1 MSPSADRPET
11 DPPEK
16 YKLLEETQAV
26 AHVGYWISGP
36 DDPDSLE
43 WSAETYR
50 IFGVEQGAFDGRVET
65 FFSMVHPGDLE
76 AVRRAGRVA
85 LAGHA
90 PYNVDHRIV
99 RPNGA
104 VRWVHEE
111 AQITVD
117 RAGQPRMLGVVQD
130 ITDRKQAEAELS
142 RTTARLRTLAR
153 LNQVISSSLQMDEV
167 LAEISKAAAALTEAA
182 FVTFWIADEAAGI
195 LELRTV
201 SDESIGRDFP
211 FRSVSFSE
219 SLIGLVVRA
228 RGPVSVPDVFSEPE
242 AHAGDWLRTHGLSSF
257 YGVPIT
263 LEGSLLGV
271 LGLNGRVPFEFSPE
285 ERDLVITFAAQAAV
299 AVRNAR
305 LFQDVQHAYEELSRA
320 RDQLVQSQKMEAIG
334 QLAGGVAHDF
344 NNILTVITGRS
355 QLLLKELRV
364 DDPLRRHVALI
375 EKSADRAVTL
385 TRQLLAFS
393 RKQVLQ
399 PTVLELTAVVENV
412 APMLERLIGEHVE
425 LVVANGSGVG
435 RVKADR
441 GQIEQVIIN
450 LVVNARDAMP
460 DGGRITIETA
470 NTELG
475 GDGRTEQLGEAQR
488 PHVMLVVTDTG
499 SGMTPEIQTRI
510 FEPFFTTKEHGKGT
524 GLGLSTVY
532 GIVQQHGGEV
542 VVESEIGRGTT
553 FRIYLPRADAP
564 VEVLEHGRP
573 DAVTLRGTGTI
584 LLVEDEDG
592 VRELAKEVLQLGG
605 YAVFDAR
612 DVADAE
618 RIAIAEARRIDL
630 LVTDVVMPGT
640 NGRELARQLSG
651 LRPGMKVL
659 YMSGYTDDAIVH
671 HGVLDP
677 GVVFLSKPFSP
688 EALIRK
694 VREVLGEH
702 LVEPGDLR

>member
-1 MSPSADRPET
+1 
-11 DPPEK
+11 
-16 YKLLEETQAV
+16 
-26 AHVGYWISGP
+26 
-36 DDPDSLE
+36 
-43 WSAETYR
+43 
-50 IFGVEQGAFDGRVET
+50 
-65 FFSMVHPGDLE
+65 
-76 AVRRAGRVA
+76 
-85 LAGHA
+85 
-90 PYNVDHRIV
+90 
-99 RPNGA
+99 
-104 VRWVHEE
+104 
-111 AQITVD
+111 
-117 RAGQPRMLGVVQD
+117 
-130 ITDRKQAEAELS
+130 
-142 RTTARLRTLAR
+142 
-153 LNQVISSSLQMDEV
+153 
-167 LAEISKAAAALTEAA
+167 
-182 FVTFWIADEAAGI
+182 
-195 LELRTV
+195 
-201 SDESIGRDFP
+201 
-211 FRSVSFSE
+211 
-219 SLIGLVVRA
+219 
-228 RGPVSVPDVFSEPE
+228 
-242 AHAGDWLRTHGLSSF
+242 
-257 YGVPIT
+257 

-271 LGLNGRVPFEFSPE
+271 LGLNGRVPFELSPE
-285 ERDLVITFAAQAAV
+285 EHDLVSTFAAQAAV

-305 LFQDVQHAYEELSRA
+305 LFQDVQHAYEELSRT

-364 DDPLRRHVALI
+364 DDPLRRNVELI
-375 EKSADRAVTL
+375 QKSADRAVAL

-399 PTVLELTAVVENV
+399 PTVLEFTDVVEGV

-425 LVVANGSGVG
+425 LVVAKGSGVG

-460 DGGRITIETA
+460 AGGQITIETA

-475 GDGRTEQLGEAQR
+475 GDGRTGPAGKAQR
-488 PHVMLVVTDTG
+488 PHVMLAVSDTG
-499 SGMTPEIQTRI
+499 SGMTPEIQARI

-542 VVESEIGRGTT
+542 AVESEVGRGTT
-553 FRIYLPRADAP
+553 FRIYLPHADAP
-564 VEVLEHGRP
+564 VEVLEHGRA

-592 VRELAKEVLQLGG
+592 VRELAKEVLQFGG

-612 DVADAE
+612 DVADAK

-640 NGRELARQLSG
+640 NGRELARQLSV

-659 YMSGYTDDAIVH
+659 YISGYTDDAIVH

-677 GVVFLSKPFSP
+677 GVVFLPKPFSP
-688 EALIRK
+688 EALTRK
-694 VREVLGEH
+694 VREVLGEDA
-702 LVEPGDLR
+702 VEPDDRR